1 MPLLAVEDLRVE
13 QTSRRGRRDL
23 VTDVALE
30 VERGEAVGLV
40 GESGSGKSLTARACM
55 SLLPPG
61 ITAHGRIEFDGRS
74 VLDMSRQEL
83 QSLRQREIAMIFQ
96 DPRAHIN
103 PVRTVGDFLTEALC
117 FVRGTP
123 RRDATRLVVG
133 LLEDVG
139 ISEPDRRLRQFPHE
153 LSGGMLQRVMIAA
166 ALAAEPRLIIAD
178 EPTTALDVTT
188 QSDVMAILGELRHE
202 RGLGLLFIT
211 HDLEL
216 ATATCDR
223 IAVMYAGRIVEQAP
237 AELLDRRP
245 QHPYTDGLLTSRPSI
260 ERRMEVLHA
269 IPGRPLAAHE
279 VAGGC
284 AFAPRCRYA
293 EDICRAQ
300 APPRRALGAG
310 LVACHRS
317 EEVSPEFATVL
328 EGAR

>member
-1 MPLLAVEDLRVE
+1 MPLLVVEDLRVE
-13 QTSRRGRRDL
+13 QTSRRGRRQL
-23 VTDVALE
+23 VTDVALS
-30 VERGEAVGLV
+30 VEPGEAVGLV

-55 SLLPPG
+55 RLLPPG
-61 ITAHGRIEFDGRS
+61 IAAHGRIEFDGRS

-83 QSLRQREIAMIFQ
+83 QAFRQREIAMIFQ

-103 PVRTVGDFLTEALC
+103 PVRTVGDFLTEALRL
-117 FVRGTP
+117 VRGMP
-123 RRDATRLVVG
+123 RRSADRLVVG
-133 LLEDVG
+133 LLEEVG

-166 ALAAEPRLIIAD
+166 ALAAEPRMLIAD

-237 AELLDRRP
+237 AELLDQRP

-260 ERRMEVLHA
+260 DRRMETLHA
-269 IPGRPLAAHE
+269 IPGRPVAAYE
-279 VAGGC
+279 APEGC
-284 AFAPRCRYA
+284 AFAPRCRFA
-293 EDICRAQ
+293 EDICRQ
-300 APPRRALGAG
+300 IEPPRRVLGDG
-310 LVACHRS
+310 VVACHRS
-317 EEVSPEFATVL
+317 EEVAPQFATAL
-328 EGAR
+328 QGSR